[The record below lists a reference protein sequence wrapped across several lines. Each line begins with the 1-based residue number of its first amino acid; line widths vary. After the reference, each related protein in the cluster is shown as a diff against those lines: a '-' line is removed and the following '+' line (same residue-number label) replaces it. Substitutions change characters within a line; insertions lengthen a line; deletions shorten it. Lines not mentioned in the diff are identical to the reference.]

1 MTDACCSPDNTRPEG
16 TDVDDDSA
24 PERLRDVTSLH
35 LAAAAAVL
43 FGTGWL
49 VSRLGADTVGMV
61 ATVGALVAGGA
72 TFVPESLRGL
82 RHGSLGVGTLMTIAA
97 VGATALGEVTEA
109 AGLAVLFSIA
119 EGLEAWS
126 VARTRRGL
134 RALLDLTPPRAMVL
148 RDGEHVKVAP
158 DEIAVGERLVVRAGD
173 RLATDGM
180 VRRGFSA
187 VDTAAI
193 TGESVPVEVGPGDE
207 VFAGTINGEGVLEV
221 EVTATTADNSLA
233 RVVHIVEEAQDR
245 KGTGQRLAD
254 RIARP
259 LVPGVMLLAALL
271 TVVGAPLGDPE
282 LWIERALVVLVA
294 AAPCAFA
301 LSVPVTVV
309 SAIGAASRAGILIK
323 GGAALEALGAVDTVA
338 LDKTGT
344 LTRNQATVVEVVP
357 ADGVTRD
364 RVLSVAAAL
373 EAQSD
378 HPLARAILAAAPAT
392 FPTATDVEAVPGRGL
407 TGVLDGTNVRLGQPG
422 FVEPGV
428 LDADV
433 WRLQAAGAT
442 AVLIAFDDQLL
453 GVVGVRDELRAE
465 ASEVVASLQTA
476 GVRSVMVTGDN
487 DRTAAAL
494 AAEAGIDEVPSELCP
509 EDKARIVEDLRES
522 GSVAMVGDGIND
534 APALATADV
543 GIAMGAMGSDVAIET
558 ADVALM
564 GEDLRHLP
572 EALLH
577 ARRARRIMLQNL
589 ALSGAILLALVPL
602 AATGVLGLAAVVLA
616 HELAEVVV
624 IANGVRAGRRRHAP
638 LTTTSPEPD
647 SAHTTSATDRNGEPS
662 RRRSDR
668 PGPKPRPSDGGRDR
682 LPLAV
687 AVLDDGAQA
696 HRGGTSGARS
706 NALLISDEPAACRCG
721 DGCTGCCCV

>member
-1 MTDACCSPDNTRPEG
+1 MADACCTPGQPPNGDGDADAHAE
-16 TDVDDDSA
+16 
-24 PERLRDVTSLH
+24 PERLRDVTALR

-43 FGTGWL
+43 FGAGWL
-49 VSRLGADTVGMV
+49 AGRLGADTVGLM
-61 ATVGALVAGGA
+61 ATVGALLVGGA

-134 RALLDLTPPRAMVL
+134 RALLDLTPPRAIVL
-148 RDGEHVKVAP
+148 RDGGRVEVAP
-158 DEIAVGERLVVRAGD
+158 DDIAVGDRLVVRAGD
-173 RLATDGM
+173 RVATDGI
-180 VRRGFSA
+180 VRAGRSA

-207 VFAGTINGEGVLEV
+207 VYAGTINGAGVLEV

-245 KGTGQRLAD
+245 KGTGQRIAD

-259 LVPGVMLLAALL
+259 LVPGVMILAALL
-271 TVVGAPLGDPE
+271 AAVGSLLGDPA

-309 SAIGAASRAGILIK
+309 SAIGAASRAGILVK
-323 GGAALEALGAVDTVA
+323 GGAALETLGRVNTVA
-338 LDKTGT
+338 IDKTGT
-344 LTRNQATVVEVVP
+344 LTRNQASVVEVVP
-357 ADGVTRD
+357 TDGFTTG
-364 RVLSVAAAL
+364 RVLAVAAAL

-378 HPLARAILAAAPAT
+378 HPLARAILDAAPADV
-392 FPTATDVEAVPGRGL
+392 PSATDVEAVPGRGL
-407 TGVLDGTNVRLGQPG
+407 TGNVGRVPVRLGQPG
-422 FVEPGV
+422 FV
-428 LDADV
+428 DADALEDDV
-433 WRLQAAGAT
+433 RRLQEAGAT
-442 AVLIAFDDQLL
+442 AVLVASGDELL
-453 GVVGVRDELRAE
+453 GVIGVRDELRAE
-465 ASEVVASLQTA
+465 AAEVVATLQRA
-476 GVRSVMVTGDN
+476 GVTTVMVTGDN
-487 DRTAAAL
+487 HRTSAAL
-494 AAEAGIDEVPSELCP
+494 AADAGIDEVRSELRP
-509 EDKARIVEDLRES
+509 EDKARIVQDLRTS
-522 GSVAMVGDGIND
+522 GRVAMVGDGIND

-572 EALLH
+572 EAVLH

-589 ALSGAILLALVPL
+589 SLSGAILLALVPL
-602 AATGVLGLAAVVLA
+602 AATGVLGLATVVLA

-638 LTTTSPEPD
+638 LD
-647 SAHTTSATDRNGEPS
+647 
-662 RRRSDR
+662 RSD
-668 PGPKPRPSDGGRDR
+668 
-682 LPLAV
+682 
-687 AVLDDGAQA
+687 
-696 HRGGTSGARS
+696 
-706 NALLISDEPAACRCG
+706 PAAERSG
-721 DGCTGCCCV
+721 TTAVTHEIGRSRPRRL